1 MKSRISFFN
10 KTLFKKDITRFAP
23 LWALYTVGLLLVLL
37 SGGRA
42 PGAYG
47 KFLGDSIAAFGVV
60 NLLYAA
66 LAAQLLFGDLFQA
79 RLCNALHAMPMR
91 RETRFFTHTLAG
103 LSFSVLPNL
112 LAALISLA
120 FLGEFWFLSPMWL
133 LGVTLSYLTF
143 FGIAAFCVMCTGS
156 RFAMITVYTILNFGA
171 WVAYWFAETIYLP
184 MMWGV
189 RLDEMLFTRFSPA
202 VCIATQ
208 QFVRFNS
215 YRLDYYYLNR
225 VYEFLG
231 YGDGWLYLSI
241 VTVLGLAFLG
251 LALVLYRRRALE
263 TAGDFMSVRWLRPV
277 FLLTYTLSAGAF
289 LAMFGSVFNDVYL
302 IFLIIGIICGFF
314 TGYMLLDRT
323 IRVFRKGR
331 ILQLVI
337 LLAAIA
343 LSVLA
348 VKIDL
353 FGIVRWVPEADR
365 VESIQVENGGDLLLI
380 TDPEEM
386 DIVLSA
392 HRSFVDGNDQA
403 SGQYVNIR
411 LCYTLKSGRT
421 VRRHYA
427 VLSTD
432 PNLVAMKKKIFSTPE
447 AVFNLTGSW
456 EDFKEGVYSI
466 SYEDKYGKVT
476 EFRAKEQLDH
486 LLEALYADCEAGTL
500 AQGWAFHSDAAT
512 RTVEQLV
519 IRSDPEVSGSSSK
532 TLYITIYGDA
542 KNVKAVL
549 SALLAA
555 K

>member
-23 LWALYTVGLLLVLL
+23 LWVLYTVGLLLVLL

-79 RLCNALHAMPMR
+79 RLCNALHAMPVR
-91 RETRFFTHTLAG
+91 RETRFFTHMLAG
-103 LSFSVLPNL
+103 ISFSFVPNL
-112 LAALISLA
+112 LAALISLV
-120 FLGEFWFLSPMWL
+120 FLGEFWFLAPMWL

-143 FGIAAFCVMCTGS
+143 FAIAVFCVMCTGS
-156 RFAMITVYTILNFGA
+156 RFAMTAVYAILNFGS

-189 RLDEMLFTRFSPA
+189 QLDETIFAWFSPA
-202 VCIATQ
+202 YCIAAQ
-208 QFVRFNS
+208 NFVRFTS
-215 YRLDYYYLNR
+215 YRFDYYYDR

-241 VTVLGLAFLG
+241 VAALGLAFMG
-251 LALVLYRRRALE
+251 AALVLYRRRALE

-277 FLLTYTLSAGAF
+277 FLLTYTLSVGAF
-289 LAMFGSVFNDVYL
+289 LAMFGSIFNDVYL

-323 IRVFRKGR
+323 IRVFKKRR
-331 ILQLVI
+331 IIQLVI
-337 LLAAIA
+337 LLATIAI
-343 LSVLA
+343 SVWTI
-348 VKIDL
+348 KIDL
-353 FGIVRWVPEADR
+353 FGFVRWVPEADR
-365 VESIQVENGGDLLLI
+365 VESIQVENGGESLQI
-380 TDPEEM
+380 TDPEEIE
-386 DIVLSA
+386 IVLSA
-392 HRSFVDGNDQA
+392 HRAFVNGDDRS
-403 SGQYVNIR
+403 SGQYVNIWLR
-411 LCYTLKSGRT
+411 YTLKSGREVT
-421 VRRHYA
+421 RQYA
-427 VLSTD
+427 VLSLD
-432 PNLVAMKKKIFSTPE
+432 PNLTSLKKLIFSAPE

-456 EDFKEGVYSI
+456 EDYKESVYSV
-466 SYEDKYGKVT
+466 SYENEYGKIT
-476 EFRAKEQLDH
+476 EFRAPEQINQLLD
-486 LLEALYADCEAGTL
+486 ALYADCLEGTM

-512 RTVEQLV
+512 KYVEQLT
-519 IRSDPEVSGSSSK
+519 IRSDPQSASASSSK
-532 TLYITIYGDA
+532 TLYITIYDDA
-542 KNVKAVL
+542 QNIKTAL
-549 SALLAA
+549 SALLGA